1 MAVSTDDTTSTTVIR
16 VDDWLNE
23 QNINCAEYIRA
34 CCSYDR
40 IRRRYLRKVN
50 RLQAPVQV
58 FGCVYVCEG
67 TLVKLM
73 CIMYCVQTSNAY
85 YVHVCPKIYRFSSRG

>member
-1 MAVSTDDTTSTTVIR
+1 MAVSTDDTTSSTAIR

-23 QNINCAEYIRA
+23 KNIHCIEYPLA

-50 RLQAPVQV
+50 RLQAPVQG

-67 TLVKLM
+67 VFVH
-73 CIMYCVQTSNAY
+73 IIQTSNAH
-85 YVHVCPKIYRFSSRG
+85 VHVCPKICVYRFSTRG